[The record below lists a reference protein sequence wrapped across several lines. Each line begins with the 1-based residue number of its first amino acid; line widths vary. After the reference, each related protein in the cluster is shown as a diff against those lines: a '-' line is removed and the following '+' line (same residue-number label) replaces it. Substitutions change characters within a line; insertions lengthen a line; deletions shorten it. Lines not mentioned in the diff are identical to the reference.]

1 MSSSGSG
8 KFAGKH
14 GGNWRNQVQFDPH
27 ADERFGNIYKI
38 EDDSLID
45 SMTHLIDDSE
55 TIEQIWVFQC
65 PLWRWQ
71 LTQFFFNHQFVVVE
85 TKNWWWSIEK
95 NSKHILIQR
104 AKRLSS
110 VKDSL
115 NQTRRYTPVMQ
126 MSYDRGRDSMKELI
140 TFLYK
145 TDELNKH
152 YDWINDNCKSFTKR
166 VFDQFAKKNF
176 HHP

>member
-27 ADERFGNIYKI
+27 ADERVGNIYKI
-38 EDDSLID
+38 EDGSLID

-65 PLWRWQ
+65 PLWWWQ
-71 LTQFFFNHQFVVVE
+71 LTQFFCNHQFVVVE

-110 VKDSL
+110 VKDFL
-115 NQTRRYTPVMQ
+115 NQTRRNTPVKE
-126 MSYDRGRDSMKELI
+126 MSYDRGRYSMKELI

-166 VFDQFAKKNF
+166 VFDQFAKENF